1 MNAEAR
7 RSDHGLRDTE
17 MELEERLEF
26 IKAHDPEGMDKL
38 KRLLDRKSYLMD
50 KNVYGETFTERQFDL
65 VFGPLLHSG
74 YDRAQILKALSEKD
88 DTVPGLAEKLSL
100 EQSRTFDYIKDLL
113 KRNLVE
119 IVGFEERHPVYRKR

>member
-1 MNAEAR
+1 
-7 RSDHGLRDTE
+7 

-50 KNVYGETFTERQFDL
+50 KNVYGETFTERQFNL
-65 VFGPLLHSG
+65 VFDPLLRSG
-74 YDRAQILKALSEKD
+74 HERARILEALSQKD

-100 EQSRTFDYIKDLL
+100 EQPRAFDYIKDLL

-119 IVGFEERHPVYRKR
+119 IVGFEERHPVYRKK

>member
-1 MNAEAR
+1 
-7 RSDHGLRDTE
+7 

-26 IKAHDPEGMDKL
+26 IKTYDPEGMDKL

-65 VFGPLLHSG
+65 VFDPLLRSG
-74 YDRAQILKALSEKD
+74 LDRAQILKALSEKD

>member
-1 MNAEAR
+1 
-7 RSDHGLRDTE
+7 

-65 VFGPLLHSG
+65 VFDPLLHSG
-74 YDRAQILKALSEKD
+74 YDRAQILKALSEKN
-88 DTVPGLAEKLSL
+88 DTVPGLAEKLNL

>member
-1 MNAEAR
+1 
-7 RSDHGLRDTE
+7 

-26 IKAHDPEGMDKL
+26 IKAYDPEGMDKL

-50 KNVYGETFTERQFDL
+50 KNVYGETFTERQFNL
-65 VFGPLLHSG
+65 VFDPLLRSG
-74 YDRAQILKALSEKD
+74 YDRARILEALSQKD
-88 DTVPGLAEKLSL
+88 DTVPALAEKLSL
-100 EQSRTFDYIKDLL
+100 EQPRTFNYIKDLL

>member
-1 MNAEAR
+1 MKAETR
-7 RSDHGLRDTE
+7 PSVRGSGET
-17 MELEERLEF
+17 ELEERLEF

-65 VFGPLLHSG
+65 VFDPLLRSG

-88 DTVPGLAEKLSL
+88 DTVPALAEKLSL
-100 EQSRTFDYIKDLL
+100 GQSRTFDYMKDLL
-113 KRNLVE
+113 KRNMIE

>member
-1 MNAEAR
+1 
-7 RSDHGLRDTE
+7 
-17 MELEERLEF
+17 MELEEQLAF
-26 IKAHDPEGMDKL
+26 IKAYDPEGMEKL

-50 KNVYGETFTERQFDL
+50 RKVYGETFTERQFNL
-65 VFGPLLHSG
+65 VFDPLLRSG

-88 DTVPGLAEKLSL
+88 ATVPALAQALSL
-100 EQSRTFDYIKDLL
+100 DASRTFDYMKDLL

>member
-1 MNAEAR
+1 
-7 RSDHGLRDTE
+7 

-26 IKAHDPEGMDKL
+26 IKAYDPEGMDKL

-50 KNVYGETFTERQFDL
+50 KNVYGETFTERQFNL
-65 VFGPLLHSG
+65 VFDPLLRSG
-74 YDRAQILKALSEKD
+74 IDRARILKALSEKD
-88 DTVPGLAEKLSL
+88 DTVPALARKLSL

-113 KRNLVE
+113 KRNLIE

>member
-1 MNAEAR
+1 
-7 RSDHGLRDTE
+7 
-17 MELEERLEF
+17 MELEEGLEF
-26 IKAHDPEGMDKL
+26 IKAYDPEGMDKL
-38 KRLLDRKSYLMD
+38 KRLLERKSYLMD
-50 KNVYGETFTERQFDL
+50 KNVYGERFTERQFDL
-65 VFGPLLHSG
+65 VFDPLLRSG

-88 DTVPGLAEKLSL
+88 DTVPALAEKLSL